1 MDKRPL
7 LIRCIPHRLYN
18 QRNET
23 PQGNAYSMIT
33 LDDEGYLI
41 ECRRGEMCGFLM
53 SEFY

>member
-1 MDKRPL
+1 MTMLK
-7 LIRCIPHRLYN
+7 
-18 QRNET
+18 
-23 PQGNAYSMIT
+23 MII